1 MTLDE
6 KSINALNEYFA
17 EIAQNAINM
26 ATEESDEDTTFSE
39 FMDNLTNLL
48 HQLSSEHVATE
59 VLGLSSRA
67 IEKYNN
73 GSGMYVDDVQA
84 LIEEKEDGYDD
95 GEEEDED
102 EVDYDD

>member
-17 EIAQNAINM
+17 EIAQNAINT
-26 ATEESDEDTTFSE
+26 ATEETDEETTFSE

-48 HQLSSEHVATE
+48 HQFSSEHVATE
-59 VLGLSSRA
+59 VLGLSARA

-95 GEEEDED
+95 DEEDEE